1 MNPSL
6 TERPKFGLGDEA
18 LATLPTVYRDDLF
31 AGQVVLVTGAG
42 SGIGKAIAFL
52 YARLGATIVIC
63 GRKPDKLEDCADKL
77 RTLSGREVYWHPMT
91 IRDPEQVEGLLNA
104 VWARHGSIDVLVNNA
119 GGQFAAQAMD
129 FTVKGWNAVI
139 DTNLNGTWY
148 MMQGVARRW
157 VDQGKRGGSI
167 VTIAA
172 AVDRGLP
179 GMAHTAASRAGVIA
193 LSKTLAVE
201 WAEHGIRVNCI
212 GAGAIESNGFN
223 NYKEEN
229 VPGLFRTNPML
240 RAGDVQDVAEAV
252 VYLTAPSGKYITGET
267 INLDGGMVL
276 WGDFWP
282 AGMPE
287 YFKPPQRS
295 AAGHGD
301 PAS

>member
-1 MNPSL
+1 MTAS
-6 TERPKFGLGDEA
+6 EDRPRFGPGDSA
-18 LATLPTVYRDDLF
+18 LAQLPTVYRDDLF
-31 AGQVVLVTGAG
+31 AGKVVLVSGAG

-52 YARLGATIVIC
+52 YARLGATLAIC
-63 GRKPDKLEDCADKL
+63 GRKRDALDDCADKL
-77 RTLSGREVYWHPMT
+77 RTLSGGRDVLVHAMT
-91 IRDPEQVEGLLNA
+91 IRDPQQVDGLFEA
-104 VWARHGSIDVLVNNA
+104 VWERFGGIDVLVNNA
-119 GGQFAAQAMD
+119 GGQFAAHAMD
-129 FTVKGWNAVI
+129 FTDKGWNAVI

-148 MMQGVARRW
+148 MMQAAAKRW
-157 VDQGKRGGSI
+157 VRDGKRDTSI

-223 NYKEEN
+223 NYKDEN

-240 RAGDVQDVAEAV
+240 RAGDVQDIAEAV
-252 VYLTAPSGKYITGET
+252 VYLTASSGKYITGET
-267 INLDGGMVL
+267 INIDGGMVL

-282 AGMPE
+282 AGMPD
-287 YFKPPQRS
+287 YFKPPSR
-295 AAGHGD
+295 
-301 PAS
+301 

>member
-1 MNPSL
+1 MKPSV
-6 TERPKFGLGDEA
+6 TERPRFGPGDEA
-18 LATLPTVYRDDLF
+18 LATLPTVDREDLF
-31 AGQVVLVTGAG
+31 SGQVVLVTGAG

-52 YARLGATIVIC
+52 YARLGATLVIC
-63 GRKPDKLEDCADKL
+63 GRKPDKLEDCAEKL
-77 RTLSGREVYWHPMT
+77 RALSGRDVYWHPMT
-91 IRDPEQVEGLLNA
+91 IRDPEQVEDLLSA
-104 VWARHGSIDVLVNNA
+104 AWERHGSIDVLVNNA

-129 FTVKGWNAVI
+129 FSHKGWNAVI

-148 MMQGVARRW
+148 MMQGAAKRW
-157 VDQGKRGGSI
+157 VRQGKRGGSI

-201 WAEHGIRVNCI
+201 WAEHGIRVNCV

-223 NYKEEN
+223 NYKDEN

-267 INLDGGMVL
+267 VNIDGGMVL
-276 WGDFWP
+276 WGEFWP
-282 AGMPE
+282 AGMPD
-287 YFKPPQRS
+287 YFGPP
-295 AAGHGD
+295 A
-301 PAS
+301 

>member
-1 MNPSL
+1 MSAIDQQ
-6 TERPKFGLGDEA
+6 PKFGPGDKA
-18 LATLPTVYRDDLF
+18 LAELPTVFRKDLF
-31 AGQVVLVTGAG
+31 AGQVVLVSGAG

-52 YARLGATIVIC
+52 YARLGAKLVIC
-63 GRKPDKLEDCADKL
+63 GRKPDALELCAEQL
-77 RTLSGREVYWHPMT
+77 RALSGGDDVYAHPMT
-91 IRDPEQVEGLLNA
+91 IRDPEQVDGLFEA
-104 VWARHGSIDVLVNNA
+104 AWKRFGTVDVLVNNA
-119 GGQFAAQAMD
+119 GGQFAAHAMD
-129 FTVKGWNAVI
+129 FTEKGWNAVI

-148 MMQGVARRW
+148 MMHAAARRW
-157 VDQGKRGGSI
+157 VQDRKRGASI

-193 LSKTLAVE
+193 LSKTVAVE

-223 NYKEEN
+223 NYKEEH
-229 VPGLFRTNPML
+229 VGGLFRTNPML

-252 VYLTAPSGKYITGET
+252 IYLTAPSGKYITGET

-282 AGMPE
+282 AGMPD
-287 YFKPPQRS
+287 YFAPGR
-295 AAGHGD
+295 AA
-301 PAS
+301 A